1 MLLLLVLACTRTEP
15 ALDPAR
21 PFRIGNGRT
30 VVRLLD
36 QLDRASLSLS
46 EDNLPADANPG
57 EDHALDRPWRVLP
70 GSDGGLWVTA
80 PPVELP
86 PVRSILAPEGWTL
99 LRGEEAVV
107 WDTRITSDPRLHGR
121 WSVHEGKLLLAGT
134 VDPGR
139 RSPGLRLRRLS
150 DATLEADWNLRTSG
164 ETAVEHARKELS
176 LGSMTHP
183 CLYLPAPSTAGFE
196 VEVPAGGAQLQL
208 QLGLARPNAQAEA
221 RAALRLTVQGET
233 VWTEEIAGGEPWRAL
248 SADLGA
254 WAGQR
259 VRVELRSESLGDP
272 ARDYLCVGDPR
283 LVWPESDDADPVRV
297 VLIGIDTLRVDRL
310 GVNGYARSTSPHL
323 DRLARASVVFR
334 RTWAPAPRT
343 RPSFR
348 TSLTGRWPLR
358 ALEAA
363 NIGEVLSRAGMQS
376 AGIVANVHLAPR
388 LGFADGYQHWSYDD
402 GARADLQ
409 VDRAL
414 AWLTEHKQEDSFL
427 FLHLMDPHTFYLPPE
442 PFKDRFVEGA
452 DRGAVPD
459 RFNRWSIRLQ
469 EQEGLIGPEQRAFI
483 AGRYDGEVAYTDAQ
497 VGRLVQELEEL
508 PGRTLLI
515 VHSDHGEELWE
526 HDGFEHNH
534 SLYDELNR
542 TLFWLRRPDGGPG
555 KQLDAPVSL
564 ADIAPTI
571 YEALGVT
578 ATGELDGQSV
588 WGLVGEGLVGE
599 GPGSAA
605 LTARLE
611 QRPLHLGYLMFDR
624 ERWAVVGRQPGGALH
639 KYILHTLSGQQELYD
654 LDADPGEQRDLSA
667 EPGFDAAQ
675 WDRLLAEAT
684 GWPAGAGW
692 RIDLEGELPPFELS
706 LDQAVERAGVIDPEA
721 GLNRRANLEWGE
733 QPAVWPE
740 QIAQVELQAGRVRV
754 QPGRL
759 GLGSIYLLGPSS
771 TASARLIVGEG
782 ERPLRP
788 GRHELGGGALTIRAG
803 SVLVPLE
810 SEARPTGE
818 DPPSEGQIEAL
829 RVLGYLD

>member
-1 MLLLLVLACTRTEP
+1 MLLLLVLACTRSEP
-15 ALDPAR
+15 ARDPAR
-21 PFRIGNGRT
+21 PFRVSNGRA

-46 EDNLPADANPG
+46 ADNLPADANPG
-57 EDHALDRPWRVLP
+57 GEHALIGPWRVLP
-70 GSDGGLWVTA
+70 GSDGGIWATS

-86 PVRSILAPEGWTL
+86 PVRSILAPEGWSL
-99 LRGEEAVV
+99 LRGEETVV
-107 WDTRITSDPRLHGR
+107 WDTRITSDPRLQGR
-121 WSVHEGKLLLAGT
+121 WSVHEGEVLLSGSA
-134 VDPGR
+134 DPGR
-139 RSPGLRLRRLS
+139 RTPGLRLQRQS

-164 ETAVEHARKELS
+164 KTALEHARKQLS

-183 CLYLPAPSTAGFE
+183 CLYLPAPSTASFE
-196 VEVPAGGAQLQL
+196 LALPAGGAQLQL
-208 QLGLARPNAQAEA
+208 QLGLARPNVQAEA
-221 RAALRLTVQGET
+221 RAALRLTVQGQS
-233 VWTEEIAGGEPWRAL
+233 VWTEEVSGGEPWRSL
-248 SADLGA
+248 TADLGP
-254 WAGQR
+254 WAGQT
-259 VRVELRSESLGDP
+259 VRVELSSESLGDP

-283 LVWPESDDADPVRV
+283 VVWPESAEADPVRV

-310 GVNGYARSTSPHL
+310 GVNGYARSTSPNL
-323 DRLARASVVFR
+323 DRLARESVVFQ

-358 ALEAA
+358 ALEAT
-363 NIGEVLSRAGMQS
+363 NIGEVLSRAGMQT

-414 AWLTEHKQEDSFL
+414 AWLSAHEQEDSFL
-427 FLHLMDPHTFYLPPE
+427 FLHLMDPHTFYLAPE
-442 PFKDRFVEGA
+442 PYRDRFVEEGQ
-452 DRGAVPD
+452 RGAVPD
-459 RFNRWSIRLQ
+459 RFNRWSIRQQ
-469 EQEGLIGPEQRAFI
+469 EQEGLIGPDQRAFI
-483 AGRYDGEVAYTDAQ
+483 GGRYDGELAYTDAQ
-497 VGRLVQELEEL
+497 VGRLLKALEAL

-526 HDGFEHNH
+526 HGAFEHNH

-542 TLFWLRRPDGGPG
+542 VLFWVRRPGGAARTVE
-555 KQLDAPVSL
+555 APVSL

-571 YEALGVT
+571 YEALGVQ
-578 ATGELDGQSV
+578 AAGELDGQSV
-588 WGLVGEGLVGE
+588 WSLVDEGGGGGEE
-599 GPGSAA
+599 GGAELAA
-605 LTARLE
+605 TLE

-624 ERWAVVGRQPGGALH
+624 ERWAVVGRTPGGALH

-654 LDADPGEQRDLSA
+654 LDADPGERQNLVGADF
-667 EPGFDAAQ
+667 EAAP

-692 RIDLEGELPPFELS
+692 RIDLEGELPPFELI
-706 LDQAVERAGVIDPEA
+706 LDQPVERAGVIDPEA

-740 QIAQVELQAGRVRV
+740 QIAQVELVEGRVRV
-754 QPGRL
+754 RPG
-759 GLGSIYLLGPSS
+759 GLGVGSLYLLGPG
-771 TASARLIVGEG
+771 AEARARLVVGEG
-782 ERPLRP
+782 ERPLGP
-788 GRHELGGGALTIRAG
+788 GRYRVGGGALTIRAG

-810 SEARPTGE
+810 SEARQAGE
-818 DPPSEGQIEAL
+818 DPASEGQIEAL
-829 RVLGYLD
+829 RVLGYLE